1 MLSHM
6 IPLISYYFLRS
17 VAWLKRQGMSIDEVL
32 AALKDVLPLTK
43 DSGQAAF
50 YSTSLGRSLQL
61 AAHVWQGRPIPT
73 EGLLLGAL
81 LASRENLN
89 TLGALLEDACGGK
102 DLLELL
108 LNELPFANAKLA
120 TIPREHS
127 LSLHLQWS
135 DPIPSENALPIRDP
149 FPDQIPP
156 DARPAPTQNT
166 HWVIPGRLA
175 AGVSAGNLPSS
186 SLTALV
192 NAGVDTFVSLQKSYR
207 EYGSSDYRETLRTL
221 AKRPD
226 FPPHPLSFLHFP
238 IPDFGVVKDPDML
251 ALINQLADLLKK
263 GKCLYIHC
271 FGGHGRTGVVLLL
284 LLSATLGQDL
294 KASMELLKTAHK
306 ARGCR
311 YCAINQGELE
321 DESQQRQAERLEKV
335 LYSP

>member
-1 MLSHM
+1 MGVQ
-6 IPLISYYFLRS
+6 PWECQKADQKFRS

-61 AAHVWQGRPIPT
+61 AAHVWQDRPIPT

-81 LASRENLN
+81 MASRENLN
-89 TLGALLEDACGGK
+89 TLGALLENACGEK

-149 FPDQIPP
+149 FPDQI
-156 DARPAPTQNT
+156 RPAATQNT

-238 IPDFGVVKDPDML
+238 IPVFGVVKDPDML

-284 LLSATLGQDL
+284 LLSATLGQDM

-311 YCAINQGELE
+311 YCAINEGELGR
-321 DESQQRQAERLEKV
+321 ESAETGRKIGK
-335 LYSP
+335 SCIQSK